1 MPVKHAGVET
11 VKADLSPNKVIVTGT
26 MDAEKLRENQEE
38 GVQSVNLDGSKDLVT
53 VKGRMDVKEMVS
65 YLNEKLKRNIKVV
78 PPEKEEEKKEKVDGV
93 EKKEKDG
100 GSEKKEKHVATEA
113 KVERLIKWSSC
124 ALSHLRRSGS
134 WNSVSDYDNSTAKF
148 NLKLGKSKPHVVE
161 LKFSSVVEDDQ

>member
-1 MPVKHAGVET
+1 
-11 VKADLSPNKVIVTGT
+11 
-26 MDAEKLRENQEE
+26 
-38 GVQSVNLDGSKDLVT
+38 
-53 VKGRMDVKEMVS
+53 MDVKEMVS

-124 ALSHLRRSGS
+124 ALSHLRRSGTKV
-134 WNSVSDYDNSTAKF
+134 VSIENYFLSHTFFYIAKGR
-148 NLKLGKSKPHVVE
+148 KDSSEQKRKVKS
-161 LKFSSVVEDDQ
+161 LLRCR